1 MKIAAYDL
9 NMAAAHRAEKQRDI
23 AESLRAWRGNSRPDN
38 AMAAPIV
45 RDPVV
50 LADEGHAAHATEA
63 ANEAAIDSDPHLS
76 LLRQMLEALTGE
88 RIRVSAFSTSA
99 NWRHASASRVV

>member
-9 NMAAAHRAEKQRDI
+9 NMAAAHRADKQRDVQQSI
-23 AESLRAWRGNSRPDN
+23 RAWRGSPRPEP
-38 AMAAPIV
+38 AISTTVV

-50 LADEGHAAHATEA
+50 LSDEGLAAQA
-63 ANEAAIDSDPHLS
+63 ADAAQESTIDGDPRLS

-88 RIRVSAFSTSA
+88 RIRVFDVSEL
-99 NWRHASASRVV
+99 